1 MKSIIFTSD
10 KTVFLLF
17 CGQLLEQKTGEA
29 RACCCRMSISLREFS
44 EPMRSAC
51 TRFFSVARMFSS
63 FYGIIEK
70 GSFAQFNDLK
80 GLELCFSSDLLF
92 WERCLRETISDAYE
106 VSPGRT
112 EKAEL
117 RGDRKHSMRSFPF
130 VGIVD
135 PDESSARK

>member
-10 KTVFLLF
+10 KTAFLPF
-17 CGQLLEQKTGEA
+17 YGQLLEQKTGEA

-80 GLELCFSSDLLF
+80 GLELCFFFGSSLLGK
-92 WERCLRETISDAYE
+92 
-106 VSPGRT
+106 VSSRDDIGRIRSFPGRT